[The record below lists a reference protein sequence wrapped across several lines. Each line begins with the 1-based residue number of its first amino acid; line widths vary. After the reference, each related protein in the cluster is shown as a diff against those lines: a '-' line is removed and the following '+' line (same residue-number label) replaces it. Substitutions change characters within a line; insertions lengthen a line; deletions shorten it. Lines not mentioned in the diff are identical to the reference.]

1 MKKYSEYLNEK
12 YTPLTRDELTKL
24 HTLNATLYTT
34 SVLVVTADAAAA
46 DHEWV
51 NESVKEALTKALDE
65 IMFLR
70 KHMALAYQYIGRR
83 APNPATTAYREVM
96 HHATRIRS
104 EEVSQ

>member
-24 HTLNATLYTT
+24 HTLNTDFDPKQLRTYAT
-34 SVLVVTADAAAA
+34 AA